1 MFARMKCRSCAIW
14 ANQITLTSF
23 LAITPNVFKNNVGQ
37 DCNLDLPA
45 TMPCLSRRGY
55 HGAGRA
61 SLWCKKNE
69 AKPMSEEKDYLKIE
83 IPVEDETPFV
93 PEQPGPT
100 AVNAIKDQAANVA
113 KQAWGSD
120 LRKKATRGMKRG
132 VTAVAAKSQKVVTER
147 VVKTAEQQARQQTE
161 ALKTKLRETDWQHEA
176 KQGTANGLRWLSS
189 QLSKLA
195 ERFTPKEDIETGD

>member
-1 MFARMKCRSCAIW
+1 M
-14 ANQITLTSF
+14 N
-23 LAITPNVFKNNVGQ
+23 
-37 DCNLDLPA
+37 
-45 TMPCLSRRGY
+45 
-55 HGAGRA
+55 
-61 SLWCKKNE
+61 
-69 AKPMSEEKDYLKIE
+69 EEKDYLKIE

-147 VVKTAEQQARQQTE
+147 MVKTAEQQARQQTE

-176 KQGTANGLRWLSS
+176 KQGTANGLRWLSA